1 MPYQDHEIPQLKN
14 ILMELIPEAGET
26 KGNVTLRDA
35 FIENAKS
42 AGIQLLPEDYWTIR
56 GLLIEDRSI
65 TVGRGRGGSVRRI
78 TPALSETLQ
87 NPADLPGAPAINPKE
102 RDLYAPFLETINHFF
117 VSDYRIKLFV
127 SEITAQQGSRSTGG
141 QWTRPDI
148 TLVAVKMHEFIPG
161 KSIEVFTF
169 EIKPFWAINIDGV
182 FEASSHSAFANRSF
196 LAIHVAQDVPDALI
210 DRLESECK
218 RFGTGLILFNDVTDW
233 GTYEIRVDAQR
244 HTPDADDTDQFIA
257 TQISFENRD
266 KLRAW
271 VR

>member
-1 MPYQDHEIPQLKN
+1 MPYQENEITLLKDLLLN
-14 ILMELIPEAGET
+14 LTPEAGET
-26 KGNVTLRDA
+26 KGNVTLRDE
-35 FIENAKS
+35 FIAAAKANGIDIS
-42 AGIQLLPEDYWTIR
+42 ADDYWVIR
-56 GLLIEDRSI
+56 DLLIDERVI

-78 TPALSETLQ
+78 APMLSTTSDR
-87 NPADLPGAPAINPKE
+87 PVDPMGASAVNTKE
-102 RDLYAPFLETINHFF
+102 SDLYAPFLKTINHFF

-141 QWTRPDI
+141 QWTRPDV

-169 EIKPFWAINIDGV
+169 EIKPAWAINIDGV

-196 LAIHVAQDVPDALI
+196 LAIHVPQDIPDALI
-210 DRLESECK
+210 DRLERECK
-218 RFGTGLILFNDVTDW
+218 RFGTGLILFNDATDW

-244 HTPDADDTDQFIA
+244 HIPDAADTDQFIA
-257 TQISFENRD
+257 TQISSENRE